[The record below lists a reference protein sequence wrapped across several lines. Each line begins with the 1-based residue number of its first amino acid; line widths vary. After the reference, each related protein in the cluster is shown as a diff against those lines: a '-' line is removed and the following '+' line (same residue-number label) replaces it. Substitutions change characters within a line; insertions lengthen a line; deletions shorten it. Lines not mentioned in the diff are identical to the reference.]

1 MMGVFIVVIVLI
13 NNYSFCTKPVHK
25 SSHTATGAAPLLFL
39 YKALTEPVI
48 HCSFQPLMGPTSFR
62 SLLMIARNSLFAIA
76 VFAFLLGVE
85 AQAQDTDPN
94 GAPSKPLWELCVVGG
109 GIYTPDYPAADKN
122 SLRSLALPY
131 VVYRGDIL
139 RMGSDSIAKG
149 VFIDNDYTELNVS
162 LEASF
167 NANSDDNGARQGMQD
182 LDYLGEIGP
191 QLKIKFGKLYGGKT
205 ELQLPVRA
213 VVSTDFRRF
222 DHRGYLFNPR
232 FYYQRQNVFNSAI
245 NVNSS
250 IGSSFA
256 TKKLHQYFYRVEP
269 RFATA
274 VRPAYEADGGY
285 LGSAMT
291 VGLSYSI
298 TDRVRAYV
306 GGQVGYYGGAAN
318 EDSPLFRQKVNSS
331 VHAGFTWS
339 LFQSEARV
347 SSD

>member
-1 MMGVFIVVIVLI
+1 MIV
-13 NNYSFCTKPVHK
+13 
-25 SSHTATGAAPLLFL
+25 
-39 YKALTEPVI
+39 
-48 HCSFQPLMGPTSFR
+48 
-62 SLLMIARNSLFAIA
+62 RNSLSAIA

-85 AQAQDTDPN
+85 AQAQDTNPN
-94 GAPSKPLWELCVVGG
+94 GEAIKPLWELCVVGG

-122 SLRSLALPY
+122 SLRSLVLPY

-139 RMGSDSIAKG
+139 RLGSDSIAKG
-149 VFIDNDYTELNVS
+149 VFIDNDFTELNVS
-162 LEASF
+162 LEAFF
-167 NANSDDNGARQGMQD
+167 NANSDDNNTRRGMPD

-191 QLKIKFGKLYGGKT
+191 QVKIKFGKLYGGKI

-213 VVSTDFRRF
+213 VVSTDFSRIDR
-222 DHRGYLFNPR
+222 RGYLFNPK

-256 TKKLHQYFYRVEP
+256 TKELHQYFYGVEP

-285 LGSAMT
+285 LGSAIT

-298 TDRVRAYV
+298 TDRVRAYA

-331 VHAGFTWS
+331 AHIGFTWS
-339 LFQSEARV
+339 LFQSDTRV
-347 SSD
+347 RSNR